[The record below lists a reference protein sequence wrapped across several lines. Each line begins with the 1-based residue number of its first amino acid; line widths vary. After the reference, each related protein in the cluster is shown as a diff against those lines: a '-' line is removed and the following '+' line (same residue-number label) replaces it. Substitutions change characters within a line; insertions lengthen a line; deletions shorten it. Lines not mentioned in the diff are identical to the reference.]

1 MSQSSPDGNYPLF
14 SSEKVRRGRY
24 VFDTHKP
31 CHIAKGKTIQMTNPT
46 ASVLLKKPY
55 HPTVFSTVWMQ
66 AKRHL
71 AGERWQHFRVA
82 FFVPWY
88 SFLIIVLRVCGLHS
102 EYQKHR
108 YLGGFFLLWIGRGE

>member
-1 MSQSSPDGNYPLF
+1 LF
-14 SSEKVRRGRY
+14 YSIITY

-82 FFVPWY
+82 FFAPWY
-88 SFLIIVLRVCGLHS
+88 SFLIIVLRVCGLHF
-102 EYQKHR
+102 EYQKHTYKLTAHR
-108 YLGGFFLLWIGRGE
+108 VLFMGDKIRRQAD

>member
-1 MSQSSPDGNYPLF
+1 MRAL
-14 SSEKVRRGRY
+14 

-82 FFVPWY
+82 FFAPWY
-88 SFLIIVLRVCGLHS
+88 GFLIIVLRVCGLHS
-102 EYQKHR
+102 EYQKHLIPNGCSTLFETDR
-108 YLGGFFLLWIGRGE
+108 TLGEGLESRQVIGGR